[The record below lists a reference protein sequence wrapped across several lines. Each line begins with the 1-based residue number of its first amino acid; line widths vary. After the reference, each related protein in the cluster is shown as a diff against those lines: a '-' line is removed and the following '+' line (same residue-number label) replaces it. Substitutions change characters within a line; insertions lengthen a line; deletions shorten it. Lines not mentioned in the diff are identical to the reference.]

1 MVKFLDFKEAKCKD
15 CYKCLRECPVKAIAV
30 IEHQAK
36 IIDEKC
42 ILCGTCT
49 RVCPQNAKMVHSELL
64 SVQEL
69 LASGEKVVVSLAPS
83 FVSSFGVLNLATM
96 KNALLKLG
104 FFDVEET
111 AVGAKLVTEK
121 YAKLLD
127 EGEYKNFITSC
138 CPAVNNLIEKYYPKA
153 IDYLAKVDTPMIAHA
168 KLLKVK
174 YPDAKIVFI
183 GPCIAKKKEAVE
195 SGIIDGVLTYEDL
208 FKLLSV
214 EGIELEKVEDTGEV
228 GFNKA
233 RNYPISRGI
242 IKSLDRFNEKY
253 EYLAIDGLQ
262 KCMEML
268 ENIENIEGA
277 FLELNACEYSC
288 INGPCSLK
296 NKATSVVLNGEVRK
310 YAKTGKTDIL
320 IENKDEVDI
329 TKQHYPNVI
338 NERVSESEI
347 KSILAKTNKFTKED
361 ELNCGACGYSSCRDK
376 AYAVALGYA
385 DVEMC
390 LPYMRE
396 KAETMSY
403 EIIHNSPNGIILVDS
418 DLSVVD
424 MNQKAKEMLGVTVD
438 EVKGTPLV
446 DYYNPTDFLTAMTDK
461 TQVNSEVL
469 LDKTNIVANSTV
481 TYLKDYNVMFGIFA
495 DITEQVRKDEMLAKM
510 RMDTLKTTD
519 AVIEKQMRVAQE
531 IASLLGETTAETKIA
546 LINLKSAISKTE
558 VKDGNED

>member
-30 IEHQAK
+30 IDHQAK

-49 RVCPQNAKMVHSELL
+49 RVCPQNAKMVHSELSGVL
-64 SVQEL
+64 EL

-83 FVSSFGVLNLATM
+83 FVSSFGVLNLSTM

-104 FFDVEET
+104 FYDVEET
-111 AVGAKLVTEK
+111 AIGAKLVTER

-127 EGEYKNFITSC
+127 EGGYKNFITSC

-153 IDYLAKVDTPMIAHA
+153 IEYLAKVDSPMVAHA
-168 KLLKVK
+168 KLLKAK
-174 YPDAKIVFI
+174 YPDARIVFI

-208 FKLLSV
+208 FKLLND
-214 EGIELEKVEDTGEV
+214 EGIELENVQTSEEGAC
-228 GFNKA
+228 NKA

-242 IKSLDRFNEKY
+242 IKSLDRFNDNY
-253 EYLAIDGLQ
+253 EYLAIDGLE
-262 KCMEML
+262 KCMEIL
-268 ENIENIEGA
+268 ENIENIDGA
-277 FLELNACEYSC
+277 FLELNACEYAC

-296 NKATSVVLNGEVRK
+296 NKASSVVLNGEVRK
-310 YAKTGKTDIL
+310 YAKTGVGDL
-320 IENKDEVDI
+320 EIENKDDVDI
-329 TKQHYPNVI
+329 TKVHYPQLI
-338 NERVSESEI
+338 NERVGESEI

-418 DLSVVD
+418 DLSIVD
-424 MNQKAKEMLGVTVD
+424 MNKKAKDMLGVTVD

-469 LDKTNIVANSTV
+469 LDKTNIVANTTI
-481 TYLKDYNVMFGIFA
+481 TYLKEYNVMFGIFT
-495 DITEQVRKDEMLAKM
+495 DITEQVKKDEMLSKM
-510 RMDTLKTTD
+510 RMDTLNTTD

-546 LINLKSAISKTE
+546 LINLKSAIGKTE
-558 VKDGNED
+558 VKDENED

>member
-30 IEHQAK
+30 IDHQAK

-49 RVCPQNAKMVHSELL
+49 RVCPQNAKMVHSELSGVL
-64 SVQEL
+64 EL

-83 FVSSFGVLNLATM
+83 FVSSFGVLNLTTM

-104 FFDVEET
+104 FYDVEET
-111 AVGAKLVTEK
+111 AIGAKLVTER

-127 EGEYKNFITSC
+127 EGGYKNFITSC

-153 IDYLAKVDTPMIAHA
+153 IEYLAKVDSPMVAHA
-168 KLLKVK
+168 KLLKAK
-174 YPDAKIVFI
+174 YPDARIVFI

-208 FKLLSV
+208 FKLLND
-214 EGIELEKVEDTGEV
+214 EGIELENVQTSEEGAC
-228 GFNKA
+228 NKA

-242 IKSLDRFNEKY
+242 IKSLDRFNDNY
-253 EYLAIDGLQ
+253 EYLAIDGLE
-262 KCMEML
+262 KCMEIL
-268 ENIENIEGA
+268 ENIENIDGA
-277 FLELNACEYSC
+277 FLELNACEYAC

-296 NKATSVVLNGEVRK
+296 NKASSVVLNGEVRK
-310 YAKTGKTDIL
+310 YAKTGVGDL
-320 IENKDEVDI
+320 EIENKDNVDI
-329 TKQHYPNVI
+329 TKVHYPQLI

-418 DLSVVD
+418 DLSIVD
-424 MNQKAKEMLGVTVD
+424 MNKKAKDMLGVTVD

-469 LDKTNIVANSTV
+469 LDKTNIVANTTI
-481 TYLKDYNVMFGIFA
+481 TYLKEYNVMFGIFT
-495 DITEQVRKDEMLAKM
+495 DITEQVKKDEMLSRM
-510 RMDTLKTTD
+510 RMDTLNTTD

-546 LINLKSAISKTE
+546 LINLKSAIGKTE
-558 VKDGNED
+558 VKDENED

>member
-30 IEHQAK
+30 IDHQAK

-49 RVCPQNAKMVHSELL
+49 RVCPQNAKMVHSELSGVL
-64 SVQEL
+64 EL
-69 LASGEKVVVSLAPS
+69 LACGEKVVVSLAPS
-83 FVSSFGVLNLATM
+83 FVSSFGVLNLSTM

-104 FFDVEET
+104 FYDVEET
-111 AVGAKLVTEK
+111 AIGAKLVTER

-127 EGEYKNFITSC
+127 EGGYKNFITSC

-153 IDYLAKVDTPMIAHA
+153 IEYLAKVDSPMVAHA
-168 KLLKVK
+168 KLLKAK
-174 YPDAKIVFI
+174 YPDARIVFI

-208 FKLLSV
+208 FKLLND
-214 EGIELEKVEDTGEV
+214 EGIELENVQTSEEGAC
-228 GFNKA
+228 NKA

-242 IKSLDRFNEKY
+242 IKSLDRFNDNY
-253 EYLAIDGLQ
+253 EYLAIDGLE
-262 KCMEML
+262 KCMEIL
-268 ENIENIEGA
+268 ENIENIDGA
-277 FLELNACEYSC
+277 FLELNACEYAC

-296 NKATSVVLNGEVRK
+296 NKASSVVLNGEVRK
-310 YAKTGKTDIL
+310 YAKTGVGDL
-320 IENKDEVDI
+320 EIENKDDVDI
-329 TKQHYPNVI
+329 TKVHYPQLI

-418 DLSVVD
+418 DLSIVD
-424 MNQKAKEMLGVTVD
+424 MNKKAKDMLGVTVD

-446 DYYNPTDFLTAMTDK
+446 DYYNPTDFLTALTDK

-469 LDKTNIVANSTV
+469 LDKTNIVANTTI
-481 TYLKDYNVMFGIFA
+481 TYLKEYNVMFGIFT
-495 DITEQVRKDEMLAKM
+495 DITEQVKKDEMLSKM
-510 RMDTLKTTD
+510 RMDTLNTTD

-546 LINLKSAISKTE
+546 LINLKSAIGKTE
-558 VKDGNED
+558 VKDENED

>member
-30 IEHQAK
+30 IDHQAK

-49 RVCPQNAKMVHSELL
+49 RVCPQNAKMVHSELSGVL
-64 SVQEL
+64 EL

-83 FVSSFGVLNLATM
+83 FVSSFGVLNLSTM

-104 FFDVEET
+104 FYDVEET
-111 AVGAKLVTEK
+111 AIGAKLVTER

-127 EGEYKNFITSC
+127 EGGYKNFITSC

-153 IDYLAKVDTPMIAHA
+153 IEYLAKVDSPMVAHA
-168 KLLKVK
+168 KLLKAK
-174 YPDAKIVFI
+174 YPDARIVFI

-208 FKLLSV
+208 FKLLND
-214 EGIELEKVEDTGEV
+214 EGIELENVQTSEEGAC
-228 GFNKA
+228 NKA

-242 IKSLDRFNEKY
+242 IKSLDRFNDNY
-253 EYLAIDGLQ
+253 EYLAIDGLE
-262 KCMEML
+262 KCMEIL
-268 ENIENIEGA
+268 ENIENIDGA
-277 FLELNACEYSC
+277 FLELNACEYAC

-296 NKATSVVLNGEVRK
+296 NKASSVVLNGEVRK
-310 YAKTGKTDIL
+310 YAKTGVGDL
-320 IENKDEVDI
+320 EIENKDYVDI
-329 TKQHYPNVI
+329 TKVHYPQLI

-418 DLSVVD
+418 DLSIVD
-424 MNQKAKEMLGVTVD
+424 MNKKAKDMLGVMVD

-469 LDKTNIVANSTV
+469 LDKTNIVANTTI
-481 TYLKDYNVMFGIFA
+481 TYLKEYNVMFGIFT
-495 DITEQVRKDEMLAKM
+495 DITEQVKKDEMLSKM
-510 RMDTLKTTD
+510 RMDTLNTTD

-546 LINLKSAISKTE
+546 LINLKSAIGKTE
-558 VKDGNED
+558 VKDENEN

>member
-30 IEHQAK
+30 IDHQAK

>member
-30 IEHQAK
+30 IDHQAK

-49 RVCPQNAKMVHSELL
+49 RVCPQNAKMVHSELSGVL
-64 SVQEL
+64 EL

-83 FVSSFGVLNLATM
+83 FVSSFGVLNLSTM

-104 FFDVEET
+104 FYDVEET
-111 AVGAKLVTEK
+111 AIGAKLVTER

-127 EGEYKNFITSC
+127 EGGYKNFITSC
-138 CPAVNNLIEKYYPKA
+138 CPAVNYLIKKYYQKA
-153 IDYLAKVDTPMIAHA
+153 IEYLAKVDSPMVAHA
-168 KLLKVK
+168 KLLKAK
-174 YPDAKIVFI
+174 YPDARIVFI

-208 FKLLSV
+208 FKLLND
-214 EGIELEKVEDTGEV
+214 EGIELENVQTSEEGAC
-228 GFNKA
+228 NKA

-242 IKSLDRFNEKY
+242 IKSLDRFNDNY
-253 EYLAIDGLQ
+253 EYLAIDGLE
-262 KCMEML
+262 KCMEIL
-268 ENIENIEGA
+268 ENIENIDGA
-277 FLELNACEYSC
+277 FLELNACEYAC

-296 NKATSVVLNGEVRK
+296 NKASSVVLNGEVRK
-310 YAKTGKTDIL
+310 YAKTGVGDL
-320 IENKDEVDI
+320 EIENKDDVDI
-329 TKQHYPNVI
+329 TKVHYPQLI

-418 DLSVVD
+418 DLSIVD
-424 MNQKAKEMLGVTVD
+424 MNQKAKDMLGVTVD

-469 LDKTNIVANSTV
+469 LDKTNIVANTTI
-481 TYLKDYNVMFGIFA
+481 TYLKEYNVMFGIFT
-495 DITEQVRKDEMLAKM
+495 DITEQVKKDEMLSKM
-510 RMDTLKTTD
+510 RMDTLNTTD

-546 LINLKSAISKTE
+546 LINLKSAIGKTE
-558 VKDGNED
+558 VKDENED

>member
-30 IEHQAK
+30 IDHQAK

-49 RVCPQNAKMVHSELL
+49 RVCPQNAKMVHSELSGVL
-64 SVQEL
+64 EL

-83 FVSSFGVLNLATM
+83 FVSSFGVLNLSTM

-104 FFDVEET
+104 FYDVEET
-111 AVGAKLVTEK
+111 AIGAKLVTER

-127 EGEYKNFITSC
+127 EGGYKNFITSC

-153 IDYLAKVDTPMIAHA
+153 IEYLAKVDSPMVAHA
-168 KLLKVK
+168 KLLKAK
-174 YPDAKIVFI
+174 YPDARIVFI

-208 FKLLSV
+208 FKLLND
-214 EGIELEKVEDTGEV
+214 EGIELENVQTSEEGAC
-228 GFNKA
+228 NKA

-242 IKSLDRFNEKY
+242 IKSLDRFNDNY
-253 EYLAIDGLQ
+253 EYLAIDGLE
-262 KCMEML
+262 KCMEIL
-268 ENIENIEGA
+268 ENIENIDGA
-277 FLELNACEYSC
+277 FLELNACEYAC

-296 NKATSVVLNGEVRK
+296 NKASSVVLNGEVRK
-310 YAKTGKTDIL
+310 YAKMGVGDL
-320 IENKDEVDI
+320 EIENKDDVDI
-329 TKQHYPNVI
+329 TKVHYPQLI

-347 KSILAKTNKFTKED
+347 KSILEKTNKFTKED

-418 DLSVVD
+418 DLIIVD
-424 MNQKAKEMLGVTVD
+424 MNKKAKDMLGVTVD

-469 LDKTNIVANSTV
+469 LDKTNIVANTTI
-481 TYLKDYNVMFGIFA
+481 TYLKEYNVMFGIFT
-495 DITEQVRKDEMLAKM
+495 DITEQVKKDEMLSKM
-510 RMDTLKTTD
+510 RMDTLNTTD

-546 LINLKSAISKTE
+546 LINLKSAIGKTE
-558 VKDGNED
+558 VKDENED

>member
-30 IEHQAK
+30 IDHQAK

-49 RVCPQNAKMVHSELL
+49 RVCPQNAKMVHSELSGVL
-64 SVQEL
+64 EL
-69 LASGEKVVVSLAPS
+69 LASGEKIVVSLAPS
-83 FVSSFGVLNLATM
+83 FVSSFGVLNLSTM

-104 FFDVEET
+104 FYDVEET
-111 AVGAKLVTEK
+111 AIGAKMVTER
-121 YAKLLD
+121 YAELLD
-127 EGEYKNFITSC
+127 EGGYKNFITSC

-153 IDYLAKVDTPMIAHA
+153 LEYLAKVDSPMVAHA

-208 FKLLSV
+208 FKLLND
-214 EGIELEKVEDTGEV
+214 EGIELENVQTSEEGAC
-228 GFNKA
+228 NKA

-242 IKSLDRFNEKY
+242 IKSLDRFNDNY
-253 EYLAIDGLQ
+253 EYLAIDGLE
-262 KCMEML
+262 KCMEIL
-268 ENIENIEGA
+268 ENIENIDGA
-277 FLELNACEYSC
+277 FLELNACEYAC

-296 NKATSVVLNGEVRK
+296 NKASSVVLNGEVRK
-310 YAKTGKTDIL
+310 YAKTGVGDL
-320 IENKDEVDI
+320 EIENRDSVDI
-329 TKQHYPNVI
+329 TKVHYPQLI

-424 MNQKAKEMLGVTVD
+424 MNQKAKDMLGVTVD

-469 LDKTNIVANSTV
+469 LDKTNIVANTTI
-481 TYLKDYNVMFGIFA
+481 TYLKEYNVMFGIFT
-495 DITEQVRKDEMLAKM
+495 DITEQVKKDEMLSKM

-519 AVIEKQMRVAQE
+519 SVIEKQMRVAQE

-546 LINLKSAISKTE
+546 LINLKSAIGKTE
-558 VKDGNED
+558 VKDENED

>member
-30 IEHQAK
+30 IDHQAK

-49 RVCPQNAKMVHSELL
+49 RVCPQNAKMVHSELSGVL
-64 SVQEL
+64 EL

-83 FVSSFGVLNLATM
+83 FVSSFGVLNLSTM

-104 FFDVEET
+104 FYDVEET
-111 AVGAKLVTEK
+111 AIGAKLVTER

-127 EGEYKNFITSC
+127 EGGYKNFITSC

-153 IDYLAKVDTPMIAHA
+153 IEYLAKVDSPMVAHA
-168 KLLKVK
+168 KLLKAK
-174 YPDAKIVFI
+174 YPDARIVFI

-208 FKLLSV
+208 FKLLND
-214 EGIELEKVEDTGEV
+214 EGIELENVQTSEEGAC
-228 GFNKA
+228 NKA

-242 IKSLDRFNEKY
+242 IKSLDRFNDNY
-253 EYLAIDGLQ
+253 EYLAIDGLE
-262 KCMEML
+262 KCMEIL
-268 ENIENIEGA
+268 ENIENIDGA
-277 FLELNACEYSC
+277 FLELNACEYAC

-296 NKATSVVLNGEVRK
+296 NKASSVVLNGEVRK
-310 YAKTGKTDIL
+310 YAKTGVGDL
-320 IENKDEVDI
+320 EIENKDDVDI
-329 TKQHYPNVI
+329 TKVHYPQLI

-418 DLSVVD
+418 DLSIVD
-424 MNQKAKEMLGVTVD
+424 MNKKAKDMLGVTVD

-469 LDKTNIVANSTV
+469 LDKTNIVANTTI
-481 TYLKDYNVMFGIFA
+481 TYLKEYNVMFGIFT
-495 DITEQVRKDEMLAKM
+495 DITEQVKKDEMLSKM
-510 RMDTLKTTD
+510 RMDTLNTTD

-546 LINLKSAISKTE
+546 LINLKSAIGKTE
-558 VKDGNED
+558 VKDENED

>member
-30 IEHQAK
+30 IDHQAR

-49 RVCPQNAKMVHSELL
+49 RVCPQNAKMVHSELSGVL
-64 SVQEL
+64 EL
-69 LASGEKVVVSLAPS
+69 LASGEKIVVSLAPS
-83 FVSSFGVLNLATM
+83 FVSSFGVLNLSTM

-104 FFDVEET
+104 FYDVEET
-111 AVGAKLVTEK
+111 AIGAKMVTER
-121 YAKLLD
+121 YAELLD
-127 EGEYKNFITSC
+127 EGGYKNFITSC

-153 IDYLAKVDTPMIAHA
+153 LEYLAKVDSPMVAHA

-208 FKLLSV
+208 FKLLND
-214 EGIELEKVEDTGEV
+214 EGIELENVQTSEEGAC
-228 GFNKA
+228 NKA

-242 IKSLDRFNEKY
+242 IKSLDRFNDNY
-253 EYLAIDGLQ
+253 EYLAIDGLE
-262 KCMEML
+262 KCMEIL
-268 ENIENIEGA
+268 ENIENIDGA
-277 FLELNACEYSC
+277 FLELNACEYAC

-296 NKATSVVLNGEVRK
+296 NKASSVVLNGEVRK
-310 YAKTGKTDIL
+310 YAKTGVGDL
-320 IENKDEVDI
+320 EIENRDSVDI
-329 TKQHYPNVI
+329 TKVHYPQLI

-424 MNQKAKEMLGVTVD
+424 MNQKAKDMLGVTVD

-469 LDKTNIVANSTV
+469 LDKTNIVANTTI
-481 TYLKDYNVMFGIFA
+481 TYLKEYNVMFGIFT
-495 DITEQVRKDEMLAKM
+495 DITEQVKKDEMLSKM

-519 AVIEKQMRVAQE
+519 SVIEKQMRVAQE

-546 LINLKSAISKTE
+546 LINLKSAIGKTE
-558 VKDGNED
+558 VKDENED

>member
-30 IEHQAK
+30 IDHQAK

-49 RVCPQNAKMVHSELL
+49 RICPQNAKMVHSELSGVL
-64 SVQEL
+64 EL

-83 FVSSFGVLNLATM
+83 FVSSFGVLNLSTM

-104 FFDVEET
+104 FYDVEET
-111 AVGAKLVTEK
+111 AIGAKLVTER

-127 EGEYKNFITSC
+127 EGGYKNFITSC

-153 IDYLAKVDTPMIAHA
+153 IEYLAKVDSPMVAHA
-168 KLLKVK
+168 KLLKAK
-174 YPDAKIVFI
+174 YPDARIVFI

-208 FKLLSV
+208 FKLLND
-214 EGIELEKVEDTGEV
+214 EGIELENVQTSEEGAC
-228 GFNKA
+228 NKA

-242 IKSLDRFNEKY
+242 IKSLDRFNDNY
-253 EYLAIDGLQ
+253 EYLAIDGLE
-262 KCMEML
+262 KCMEIL
-268 ENIENIEGA
+268 ENIENIGGA
-277 FLELNACEYSC
+277 FLELNACEYAC

-296 NKATSVVLNGEVRK
+296 NKASSVVLNGEVRK
-310 YAKTGKTDIL
+310 YAKTGVGDL
-320 IENKDEVDI
+320 EIENKDDVDI
-329 TKQHYPNVI
+329 TKVHYPQLI

-418 DLSVVD
+418 DLSIVD
-424 MNQKAKEMLGVTVD
+424 MNKKAKDMLGVTVD

-469 LDKTNIVANSTV
+469 LDKTNIVANTTI
-481 TYLKDYNVMFGIFA
+481 TYLKEYNVMFGIFT
-495 DITEQVRKDEMLAKM
+495 DITEQVKKDEMLSKM
-510 RMDTLKTTD
+510 RMDTLNTTD

-546 LINLKSAISKTE
+546 LINLKSAIGKTE
-558 VKDGNED
+558 VKDENED

>member
-30 IEHQAK
+30 IDHQAK

-49 RVCPQNAKMVHSELL
+49 RVCPQNAKMVHSELSGVL
-64 SVQEL
+64 EL

-83 FVSSFGVLNLATM
+83 FVSSFGVLNLSTM

-104 FFDVEET
+104 FYDVEET
-111 AVGAKLVTEK
+111 AIGAKLVTER

-127 EGEYKNFITSC
+127 EGGYKNFITSC

-153 IDYLAKVDTPMIAHA
+153 IEYLAKVDSPMVAHA
-168 KLLKVK
+168 KLLKAK
-174 YPDAKIVFI
+174 YPDARIVFI

-208 FKLLSV
+208 FKLLND
-214 EGIELEKVEDTGEV
+214 EGIELENVQTSEEGAC
-228 GFNKA
+228 NKA

-242 IKSLDRFNEKY
+242 IKSLDRFNDNY
-253 EYLAIDGLQ
+253 EYLAIDGLE
-262 KCMEML
+262 KCMEIL
-268 ENIENIEGA
+268 ENIENIDGA
-277 FLELNACEYSC
+277 FLELNACEYAG

-296 NKATSVVLNGEVRK
+296 NKASSVVLNGEVRK
-310 YAKTGKTDIL
+310 YAKTGVGDL
-320 IENKDEVDI
+320 EIENKDDVDI
-329 TKQHYPNVI
+329 TKVHYPQLI

-418 DLSVVD
+418 DLSIVD
-424 MNQKAKEMLGVTVD
+424 MNKKAKDMLGVTVD

-469 LDKTNIVANSTV
+469 LDKTNIVANTTI
-481 TYLKDYNVMFGIFA
+481 TYLKEYNVMFGIFT
-495 DITEQVRKDEMLAKM
+495 DITEQVKKDEMLSKM
-510 RMDTLKTTD
+510 RMDTLNTTD

-546 LINLKSAISKTE
+546 LINLKSAIGKTE
-558 VKDGNED
+558 VKDENEN

>member
-30 IEHQAK
+30 IDHQAK

-49 RVCPQNAKMVHSELL
+49 RICPQNAKMVHSELSGVL
-64 SVQEL
+64 EL

-83 FVSSFGVLNLATM
+83 FVSSFGVLNLSTM

-104 FFDVEET
+104 FYDVEET
-111 AVGAKLVTEK
+111 AIGAKLVTER

-127 EGEYKNFITSC
+127 EGGYKNFITSC

-153 IDYLAKVDTPMIAHA
+153 IEYLAKVDSPMVAHA
-168 KLLKVK
+168 KLLKAK
-174 YPDAKIVFI
+174 YPDARIVFI

-208 FKLLSV
+208 FKLLND
-214 EGIELEKVEDTGEV
+214 EGIELENVQTSEEGAC
-228 GFNKA
+228 NKA

-242 IKSLDRFNEKY
+242 IKSLDRFNDNY
-253 EYLAIDGLQ
+253 EYLAIDGLE
-262 KCMEML
+262 KCMEIL
-268 ENIENIEGA
+268 ENIENIDGA
-277 FLELNACEYSC
+277 FLELNACEYAC

-296 NKATSVVLNGEVRK
+296 NKASSVVLNGEVRK
-310 YAKTGKTDIL
+310 YAKTGVGDL
-320 IENKDEVDI
+320 EIENKDDVDI
-329 TKQHYPNVI
+329 TKVHYPQLI

-418 DLSVVD
+418 DLSIVD
-424 MNQKAKEMLGVTVD
+424 MNKKAKDMLGVTVD

-469 LDKTNIVANSTV
+469 LDKTNIVANTTI
-481 TYLKDYNVMFGIFA
+481 TYLKEYNVMFGIFT
-495 DITEQVRKDEMLAKM
+495 DITEQVKKDEMLSKM
-510 RMDTLKTTD
+510 RMDTLNTTD

-546 LINLKSAISKTE
+546 LINLKSAIGKTE
-558 VKDGNED
+558 VKDENEN

>member
-30 IEHQAK
+30 IDHQAK

-49 RVCPQNAKMVHSELL
+49 RVCPQNAKMVHSELSGVL
-64 SVQEL
+64 EL

-83 FVSSFGVLNLATM
+83 FVSSFGVLNLTTM

-104 FFDVEET
+104 FYDVEET
-111 AVGAKLVTEK
+111 AIGAKLVTER

-127 EGEYKNFITSC
+127 EGGYKNFITSC

-153 IDYLAKVDTPMIAHA
+153 IEYLAKVDSPMVAHA
-168 KLLKVK
+168 KLLKAK
-174 YPDAKIVFI
+174 YPDARIVFI

-208 FKLLSV
+208 FKLLND
-214 EGIELEKVEDTGEV
+214 EGIELENVQTSEEGAC
-228 GFNKA
+228 NKA

-242 IKSLDRFNEKY
+242 IKSLDRFNDNY
-253 EYLAIDGLQ
+253 EYLAIDGLE
-262 KCMEML
+262 KCMEIL
-268 ENIENIEGA
+268 ENIENIDGA
-277 FLELNACEYSC
+277 FLELNACEYAC

-296 NKATSVVLNGEVRK
+296 NKASSVVLNGEVRK
-310 YAKTGKTDIL
+310 YAKTGVGDL
-320 IENKDEVDI
+320 EIENKDDVDI
-329 TKQHYPNVI
+329 TKVHYPQLI

-418 DLSVVD
+418 DLSIVD
-424 MNQKAKEMLGVTVD
+424 MNKKAKDMLGVTVD

-469 LDKTNIVANSTV
+469 LDKTNIVANTTI
-481 TYLKDYNVMFGIFA
+481 TYLKEYNVMFGIFT
-495 DITEQVRKDEMLAKM
+495 DITEQVKKDEMLSKM
-510 RMDTLKTTD
+510 RMDTLNTTD

-546 LINLKSAISKTE
+546 LINLKSAIGKTE
-558 VKDGNED
+558 VKDENED

>member
-30 IEHQAK
+30 IDHQAK

-49 RVCPQNAKMVHSELL
+49 RVCPQNAKMVHSELSGVL
-64 SVQEL
+64 EL

-83 FVSSFGVLNLATM
+83 FVSSFGVLNLSTM

-104 FFDVEET
+104 FYDVEET
-111 AVGAKLVTEK
+111 AIGAKLVTER

-127 EGEYKNFITSC
+127 EGGYKNFITSC

-153 IDYLAKVDTPMIAHA
+153 IEYLAKVDSPMVAHA
-168 KLLKVK
+168 KLLKAK
-174 YPDAKIVFI
+174 YPDARIVFI

-208 FKLLSV
+208 FKLLND
-214 EGIELEKVEDTGEV
+214 EGIELENVQTSEEGAC
-228 GFNKA
+228 NKA

-242 IKSLDRFNEKY
+242 IKSQDRFNDNY
-253 EYLAIDGLQ
+253 EYLAIDGLE
-262 KCMEML
+262 KCMEIL
-268 ENIENIEGA
+268 ENIENIDGA
-277 FLELNACEYSC
+277 FLELNACEYAC

-296 NKATSVVLNGEVRK
+296 NKASSVVLNGEVRK
-310 YAKTGKTDIL
+310 YAKTGVGDL
-320 IENKDEVDI
+320 EIENKDDVDI
-329 TKQHYPNVI
+329 TKVHYPQLI

-418 DLSVVD
+418 DLSIVD
-424 MNQKAKEMLGVTVD
+424 MNKKAKDMLGVTVD

-469 LDKTNIVANSTV
+469 LDKTNIVANTTI
-481 TYLKDYNVMFGIFA
+481 TYLKEYNVMFGIFT
-495 DITEQVRKDEMLAKM
+495 DITEQVKKDEMLSKM
-510 RMDTLKTTD
+510 RMDTLNTTD

-546 LINLKSAISKTE
+546 LINLKSAIGKTE
-558 VKDGNED
+558 VKDENEN

>member
-30 IEHQAK
+30 IDHQAK

-49 RVCPQNAKMVHSELL
+49 RVCPQNAKMVHSELSGVL
-64 SVQEL
+64 EL

-83 FVSSFGVLNLATM
+83 FVSSFGVLNLSTM

-104 FFDVEET
+104 FYDVEET
-111 AVGAKLVTEK
+111 AIGAKLVTER

-127 EGEYKNFITSC
+127 EGGYKNFITSC

-153 IDYLAKVDTPMIAHA
+153 IEYLAKVDSPMVAHA
-168 KLLKVK
+168 KLLKAK
-174 YPDAKIVFI
+174 YPDARIVFI

-208 FKLLSV
+208 FKLLND
-214 EGIELEKVEDTGEV
+214 EGIELENVQTSEEGAC
-228 GFNKA
+228 NKA

-242 IKSLDRFNEKY
+242 IKSLDRFNDNY
-253 EYLAIDGLQ
+253 EYLAIDGLE
-262 KCMEML
+262 KCMEIL
-268 ENIENIEGA
+268 ENIENIDGA
-277 FLELNACEYSC
+277 FLELNACEYAC

-296 NKATSVVLNGEVRK
+296 NKASSVVLNGEVRK
-310 YAKTGKTDIL
+310 YAKTGVGDL
-320 IENKDEVDI
+320 EIENKDDVDI
-329 TKQHYPNVI
+329 TKVHYPQLI

-418 DLSVVD
+418 DLSIVD
-424 MNQKAKEMLGVTVD
+424 MNKKAKDMLGVTVD

-469 LDKTNIVANSTV
+469 LDKTNIVANTTI
-481 TYLKDYNVMFGIFA
+481 TYLKEYNVMFGIFT
-495 DITEQVRKDEMLAKM
+495 DITEQVKKDEMLSKM
-510 RMDTLKTTD
+510 RMDTLNTTD

-546 LINLKSAISKTE
+546 LINLKSAIGKTE
-558 VKDGNED
+558 VKDENEN

>member
-30 IEHQAK
+30 IDHQAK

-49 RVCPQNAKMVHSELL
+49 RVCPQNAKMVHSELSGVL
-64 SVQEL
+64 EL

-83 FVSSFGVLNLATM
+83 FVSSFGVLNLSTM

-104 FFDVEET
+104 FYDVEET
-111 AVGAKLVTEK
+111 AIGAKLVTER

-127 EGEYKNFITSC
+127 EGGYKNFITSC

-153 IDYLAKVDTPMIAHA
+153 IEYLAKVDSPMVAHA
-168 KLLKVK
+168 KLLKAK
-174 YPDAKIVFI
+174 YPDARIVFI

-208 FKLLSV
+208 FKLLND
-214 EGIELEKVEDTGEV
+214 EGIELENVQTSEEGAC
-228 GFNKA
+228 NKA

-242 IKSLDRFNEKY
+242 IKSLDRFNDNY
-253 EYLAIDGLQ
+253 EYLAIDGLE
-262 KCMEML
+262 KCMEIL
-268 ENIENIEGA
+268 ENIENIDGA
-277 FLELNACEYSC
+277 FLELNACEYAC

-296 NKATSVVLNGEVRK
+296 NKASSVVLNGEVRK
-310 YAKTGKTDIL
+310 YAKTGAGDL
-320 IENKDEVDI
+320 EIENKDDVDI
-329 TKQHYPNVI
+329 TKVHYPQLI

-418 DLSVVD
+418 DLSIVD
-424 MNQKAKEMLGVTVD
+424 MNKKAKDMLGVTVD

-469 LDKTNIVANSTV
+469 LDKTNIVANTTI
-481 TYLKDYNVMFGIFA
+481 TYLKEYNVMFGIFT
-495 DITEQVRKDEMLAKM
+495 DITEQVKKDEMLSKM
-510 RMDTLKTTD
+510 RMDTLNTTD

-546 LINLKSAISKTE
+546 LINLKSAIGKTE
-558 VKDGNED
+558 VKDENED

>member
-30 IEHQAK
+30 IDHQAK

-49 RVCPQNAKMVHSELL
+49 RVCPQNAKMVHSELSGVL
-64 SVQEL
+64 EL

-83 FVSSFGVLNLATM
+83 FVSSFGVLNLSTM

-104 FFDVEET
+104 FYDVEET
-111 AVGAKLVTEK
+111 AIGAKLVTER

-127 EGEYKNFITSC
+127 EGGYKNFITSC

-153 IDYLAKVDTPMIAHA
+153 IEYLAKVDSPMVAHA
-168 KLLKVK
+168 KLLKAK
-174 YPDAKIVFI
+174 YPDARIVFI

-208 FKLLSV
+208 FKLLND
-214 EGIELEKVEDTGEV
+214 EGIELENVQTSEEGAC
-228 GFNKA
+228 NKA

-242 IKSLDRFNEKY
+242 IKSLDRFNDNY
-253 EYLAIDGLQ
+253 EYLAIDGLE
-262 KCMEML
+262 KCMEIL
-268 ENIENIEGA
+268 ENIENIDGA
-277 FLELNACEYSC
+277 FLELNACEYAC

-296 NKATSVVLNGEVRK
+296 NKASSVVLNGEVRK
-310 YAKTGKTDIL
+310 YAKTGVGDL
-320 IENKDEVDI
+320 EIENKDDVDI
-329 TKQHYPNVI
+329 TKVHYPQLI

-403 EIIHNSPNGIILVDS
+403 ESIHNSPNGIILVDS
-418 DLSVVD
+418 DLSIVD
-424 MNQKAKEMLGVTVD
+424 MNKKAKDMLGVTVD

-469 LDKTNIVANSTV
+469 LDKTNIVANTTI
-481 TYLKDYNVMFGIFA
+481 TYLKEYNVMFGIFT
-495 DITEQVRKDEMLAKM
+495 DITEQVKKDEMLSKM
-510 RMDTLKTTD
+510 RMDTLNTTD

-546 LINLKSAISKTE
+546 LINLKSAIGKTE
-558 VKDGNED
+558 VKDENEN